1 MPVSPDMSRHH
12 ESDAQ
17 RASLA
22 QLTLTCGLPPDR
34 LRVRSR
40 ATMLALSRVIAE
52 HAAAAGLETLLI
64 AAFQCFSVFA
74 EQAAY
79 YHMLTPR
86 LEHAYLIGVP
96 DTAPPDLPNTTFVP
110 IEASWPL
117 AHEWAMIGSGPAFG
131 AALLARASEERLPH
145 RGAPA
150 FCALTTTDPQ
160 TVAAAVAA
168 FHRALGLSLP
178 LIDPDPWALLQSTIA
193 LKRALAAQ
201 PRQ

>member
-1 MPVSPDMSRHH
+1 MSIVPDRSSYY
-12 ESDAQ
+12 ESDTQ
-17 RASLA
+17 RAALA
-22 QLTLTCGLPPDR
+22 QLTLTRGLRPDR

-52 HAAAAGLETLLI
+52 HAAATGLETLLI
-64 AAFQCFSVFA
+64 AAFQCFSVFV
-74 EQAAY
+74 EQAAHY
-79 YHMLTPR
+79 QMLTPR

-96 DTAPPDLPNTTFVP
+96 DTAPPNLPNTTFVP

-131 AALLARASEERLPH
+131 AALLARTSEECRPN

-168 FHRALGLSLP
+168 FHRALGLPLP

-193 LKRALAAQ
+193 LKRALAEQ
-201 PRQ
+201 TRK